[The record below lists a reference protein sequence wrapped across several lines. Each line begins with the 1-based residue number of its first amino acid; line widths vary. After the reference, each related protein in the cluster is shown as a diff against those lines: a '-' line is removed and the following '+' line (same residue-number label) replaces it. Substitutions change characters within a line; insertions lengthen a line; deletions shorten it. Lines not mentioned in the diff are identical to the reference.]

1 MTLLEDVWPLF
12 GLRISTPRLT
22 LNPVRDDQLPGLID
36 AVLAGIHD
44 PAVMPFGVP
53 WTDAPREDLIK
64 GTAQHQWR
72 QRCTVEP
79 ENWTLNLAVC
89 HEGLVIGV
97 QDLSARDLSIQ
108 RTVHTG
114 SWLTQAAQGKGL
126 GTEMRSAAL
135 QFAFDYLGAQW
146 AVSDAASWNAASLT
160 VSRNLGYVDNGVS
173 RTVVRPGE
181 ATTINHVRLAAEAF
195 ARPGWSISVTGF
207 DAARSTLIAT

>member
-1 MTLLEDVWPLF
+1 MTRLEDVWPLF
-12 GLRISTPRLT
+12 GLQISTPRLT
-22 LNPVRDDQLPGLID
+22 LNPVRDEQLPGMID

-53 WTDAPREDLIK
+53 WTDAPRDELIK
-64 GTAQHQWR
+64 GTARHQWR
-72 QRCTVEP
+72 QRTTVEP

-89 HEGLVIGV
+89 CGGRVIGV

-114 SWLTQAAQGKGL
+114 SWLTQAEQGKGL
-126 GTEMRSAAL
+126 GTEMRSAVL
-135 QFAFDYLGAQW
+135 QFAFDYLGAKW
-146 AVSDAASWNAASLT
+146 AVSDAASWNAASLA
-160 VSRNLGYVDNGVS
+160 VSRNLGYVANGVT

-181 ATTINHVRLAAEAF
+181 ATTIHHVRLAAEAF
-195 ARPGWSISVTGF
+195 ARPGWSISVAGF